1 MIFLFNYYFLFNDH
15 HLLNLNLNIEWQI
28 LFIFVIF
35 VSGARGGGKYRK
47 YSKENHETSK

>member
-1 MIFLFNYYFLFNDH
+1 MIFLFKYYFLFNDH

-28 LFIFVIF
+28 LFIFV
-35 VSGARGGGKYRK
+35 SGARGGGKYRK